1 MAKKEKK
8 PEEKEEK
15 KFKSVVI
22 KKDINIKVKD
32 KSGIS
37 ISYDSSGYGDKKFSI
52 TVEEKIASAFGDL
65 TSSLDFHFKDLCTI
79 QSLIGKFLDVYEKEI
94 MRNHGY
100 EK

>member
-1 MAKKEKK
+1 MAKKEKTS
-8 PEEKEEK
+8 EKKED

-22 KKDINIKVKD
+22 KKDINIKVTD

-37 ISYDSSGYGDKKFSI
+37 VSYDSSGYGEKKFSI
-52 TVEEKIASAFGDL
+52 TIEEENASAFGDL
-65 TSSLDFHFKDLCTI
+65 IYSLDFHFKDLCTI
-79 QSLIGKFLDVYEKEI
+79 QSLISKFFDVYEKEI